1 MYTSIRGLSEAG
13 KLREVMTRVAIVG
26 IRTVRP
32 LLEQNVR
39 TAG

>member
-1 MYTSIRGLSEAG
+1 MYTCIRGLYEAG
-13 KLREVMTRVAIVG
+13 KLREVMTRVVVVG

-39 TAG
+39 TEG